1 MIENQAEEQQEAVE
15 DQLQIEVTED
25 PVEPQA
31 QGGDDEERQQA
42 GEYIGGGA
50 L

>member
-31 QGGDDEERQQA
+31 QGGDDE
-42 GEYIGGGA
+42 

>member
-15 DQLQIEVTED
+15 DQFQIEVTED

-31 QGGDDEERQQA
+31 QGGDDELGDVHQVGFETDQ
-42 GEYIGGGA
+42 
-50 L
+50 